1 MPMHSQTTAPVAALC
16 AAVATCLLATTV
28 VADPAPAATGSINV
42 EESAE
47 KQLADCMA
55 IWEPRTQERV
65 AAHLQNVTSESA
77 EPLTRPVTLVLTSRW
92 WQRLVTPEGIALLM
106 SKR

>member
-16 AAVATCLLATTV
+16 AAVAACLLATTV

-55 IWEPRTQERV
+55 IWEPRTHMTKQEWRRTCKTS
-65 AAHLQNVTSESA
+65 LQDLPS
-77 EPLTRPVTLVLTSRW
+77 P
-92 WQRLVTPEGIALLM
+92 
-106 SKR
+106 